1 MSLKYILAT
10 IVIIILIIGV
20 YININAENQYE
31 RIEIAGST
39 SVQPVA
45 DKLAQAYM
53 EKHPNVKIN
62 VQGGG
67 SGLGIRS
74 VSQGIIDIGTSSK
87 GLNSNESEGL
97 NQYLIAK
104 DGILIV
110 VNEENPVEDLN
121 ISQIRDI
128 YSGNITNW
136 KDVGGN
142 DANINVITREDGSG
156 TRSVFEK
163 IVMGSTEI
171 KGDAI
176 VLTSTESIAQTVK
189 ADPNAIGYMS
199 ITGFNGD
206 LKALKVDGVYPTEE
220 TIANGSYPI
229 QNPFL
234 FLTKGEPKGVVL
246 DFINFCLSQEGQKI
260 VKTEKVIPAIE

>member
-1 MSLKYILAT
+1 MRAKILL
-10 IVIIILIIGV
+10 VIIAIIIIIGAYV
-20 YININAENQYE
+20 TLTSENQYE

-87 GLNSNESEGL
+87 ELNSNESKGL
-97 NQYLIAK
+97 NQYLIGK
-104 DGILIV
+104 DGILVV
-110 VNEENPVEDLN
+110 VNSENPVDNLN
-121 ISQIRDI
+121 KSQIRAI
-128 YSGNITNW
+128 YNGNITNW
-136 KDVGGN
+136 KDVGGK
-142 DANINVITREDGSG
+142 DAKINVITREDGSG
-156 TRSVFEK
+156 TRSVFQK
-163 IVMGSTEI
+163 VVMVKDTI
-171 KGDAI
+171 RGDAV
-176 VLTSTESIAQTVK
+176 VLTSTESIAQAVK
-189 ADPNAIGYMS
+189 GDPNAIGYMS
-199 ITGFNGD
+199 ITAFKGD
-206 LKALKVDGVYPTEE
+206 IKALKVDGVSPSAD

-234 FLTKGEPKGVVL
+234 FLTKGSPQGVVL
-246 DFINFCLSQEGQKI
+246 DFMNFCLSPEGQAI
-260 VKTEKVIPAIE
+260 VKSEKVVPAVT